1 MVSSIFNICSC
12 FLYFTELT
20 WLQNKIETTLYTA
33 VSIDIDAYYW
43 DTQGVA
49 TFFHGVKCPGY
60 RDLKK
65 GQIPAHSGLSSCQ
78 MPGGCPGGGGMG
90 TLGFDSYIRFENC
103 YRVTCLSTYTR
114 CAVTQLVAILRDGPF
129 DFRGGGGEGGRFEEK
144 HFLHSL
150 YKETLASEKNSS
162 IPPPRQKVKCSTP
175 KGWFWIDCEIY
186 IFKQF

>member
-49 TFFHGVKCPGY
+49 TFFHGVKCPRY

-65 GQIPAHSGLSSCQ
+65 GQIPAHPGLNSCQ
-78 MPGGCPGGGGMG
+78 IPGGCPGGGMG
-90 TLGFDSYIRFENC
+90 TLGLIFK
-103 YRVTCLSTYTR
+103 L
-114 CAVTQLVAILRDGPF
+114 Q
-129 DFRGGGGEGGRFEEK
+129 
-144 HFLHSL
+144 SL
-150 YKETLASEKNSS
+150 YSLSVSTKVWLGHPHLFLCFSS
-162 IPPPRQKVKCSTP
+162 IWFAKVGLVGRQKKIGQNVQRH
-175 KGWFWIDCEIY
+175 EIKAY
-186 IFKQF
+186 